1 MGYIER
7 RLVDWY
13 DIQEPIAGPVTL
25 ASNLTVQG
33 TATFQSAVSMAS
45 SLTVSGVSTFQNTVN
60 ISMNTPTLTL
70 TYPGTNTVSIQLTS
84 SAQKLVTSWGPYLTM
99 QSTGNYLGP
108 VYTAKQI
115 SQVSLTAAATLDQTF
130 VLASSIPPNMQLL
143 LYLTV
148 TLYNNGGYTTCVA
161 ASFSNATVSL
171 CTTSTAAVTLT
182 GSATVT
188 TLTNGWLTLSL
199 SSIAGG
205 TAYVSN
211 ACAVLTAVA
220 S

>member
-1 MGYIER
+1 MGAIER
-7 RLVDWY
+7 RLKTWN
-13 DIQEPIAGPVTL
+13 DIQEPILGNAYMSVQ
-25 ASNLTVQG
+25 AS
-33 TATFQSAVSMAS
+33 
-45 SLTVSGVSTFQNTVN
+45 
-60 ISMNTPTLTL
+60 
-70 TYPGTNTVSIQLTS
+70 
-84 SAQKLVTSWGPYLTM
+84 
-99 QSTGNYLGP
+99 GNYLGP
-108 VYTAKQI
+108 TYVAKQI
-115 SQVSLTAAATLDQTF
+115 SQVSLTATATLDQTF
-130 VLASSIPPNMQLL
+130 VLASSLRPNTQLL

-171 CTTSTAAVTLT
+171 CTTSTSAVTLT
-182 GSATVT
+182 GSATVS

-205 TAYVSN
+205 TVYISN

>member
-13 DIQEPIAGPVTL
+13 DIQEPVAGPVTL

-33 TATFQSAVSMAS
+33 TT
-45 SLTVSGVSTFQNTVN
+45 TFQNAVN

-70 TYPGTNTVSIQLTS
+70 TYPGVNTVSIQLTS
-84 SAQKLVTSWGPYLTM
+84 SAQKLVTSWGPYLSM

-115 SQVSLTAAATLDQTF
+115 STVSLTAATTLDQTF

-188 TLTNGWLTLSL
+188 TLTNDWLVLSL

>member
-1 MGYIER
+1 LIAYIER
-7 RLVDWY
+7 RLETWY
-13 DIQEPIAGPVTL
+13 DIQEPIAWPVTL

-33 TATFQSAVSMAS
+33 TT
-45 SLTVSGVSTFQNTVN
+45 TFQNAVN
-60 ISMNTPTLTL
+60 ISMSTPTLTL

-84 SAQKLVTSWGPYLTM
+84 SAQKLVTSWGPYLSM
-99 QSTGNYLGP
+99 QSSGNYLGP

-161 ASFSNATVSL
+161 ASFSNATVTL

>member
-1 MGYIER
+1 MHYIVDMGYIER

-13 DIQEPIAGPVTL
+13 DIQEPVAGPVTL

-33 TATFQSAVSMAS
+33 TT
-45 SLTVSGVSTFQNTVN
+45 TFQNAVN
-60 ISMNTPTLTL
+60 ISMSTPTLTL

-84 SAQKLVTSWGPYLTM
+84 SAQKLVTSWGPYLSM

-161 ASFSNATVSL
+161 ASFSNATVTL

>member
-1 MGYIER
+1 MGHIER

-13 DIQEPIAGPVTL
+13 DIQEPVAGPVTL

-33 TATFQSAVSMAS
+33 TT
-45 SLTVSGVSTFQNTVN
+45 TFQNAVN
-60 ISMNTPTLTL
+60 ISMSTPTLTL

-99 QSTGNYLGP
+99 QSSGNYLGP

-115 SQVSLTAAATLDQTF
+115 STVSLTAAATLDQTF

-161 ASFSNATVSL
+161 ASFSNATVTL
-171 CTTSTAAVTLT
+171 CTTSTTAVTLT
-182 GSATVT
+182 GSATVS
-188 TLTNGWLTLSL
+188 TLTNAWLTLGL

>member
-1 MGYIER
+1 MGAIER
-7 RLVDWY
+7 RLETWY
-13 DIQEPIAGPVTL
+13 DIQEPVAGPVTL
-25 ASNLTVQG
+25 ASSLTVQG
-33 TATFQSAVSMAS
+33 TATFQNA
-45 SLTVSGVSTFQNTVN
+45 VN
-60 ISMNTPTLTL
+60 ISMSTPTLTL

-99 QSTGNYLGP
+99 QSSGNYLGP

-115 SQVSLTAAATLDQTF
+115 STVSLTATATLDQTF
-130 VLASSIPPNMQLL
+130 VLASSLRPNTQLL

-171 CTTSTAAVTLT
+171 CTTSTSAVTLT

>member
-13 DIQEPIAGPVTL
+13 DIQEPVAGPVTL

-33 TATFQSAVSMAS
+33 VT
-45 SLTVSGVSTFQNTVN
+45 TFQNAVN
-60 ISMNTPTLTL
+60 ISMSTPTLTL

-84 SAQKLVTSWGPYLTM
+84 SAQKLVTSWGPYLSM
-99 QSTGNYLGP
+99 QSSGNYLGP

-161 ASFSNATVSL
+161 ASFSNATVTL

-188 TLTNGWLTLSL
+188 TLTNDWLTLSL

>member
-33 TATFQSAVSMAS
+33 TATFQNA
-45 SLTVSGVSTFQNTVN
+45 VN

-70 TYPGTNTVSIQLTS
+70 TYPGVNTVSIQLTS
-84 SAQKLVTSWGPYLTM
+84 SAQKLVTSWGPYLSM

-108 VYTAKQI
+108 VYVAKQI
-115 SQVSLTAAATLDQTF
+115 STVSLTATAILDQTF
-130 VLASSIPPNMQLL
+130 VLASSIPPNVQLL

-148 TLYNNGGYTTCVA
+148 TLYNNGGYTTCVS
-161 ASFSNATVSL
+161 ASFSDATVTL
-171 CTTSTAAVTLT
+171 CTTSTSAVTLT
-182 GSATVT
+182 GSATVS

>member
-13 DIQEPIAGPVTL
+13 DIQEPVAGPVTL

-33 TATFQSAVSMAS
+33 VT
-45 SLTVSGVSTFQNTVN
+45 TFQNAVN
-60 ISMNTPTLTL
+60 ISMSTPTLTL

-161 ASFSNATVSL
+161 ASFSNATVTL